1 MALFDLYS
9 FSFLPQYIEI
19 AGRNRVSGKTEKA
32 LAILGV
38 FYLQNNSSIL
48 NNFCINRKSLDGCLR
63 HIKLQIVTIVVH
75 GI

>member
-48 NNFCINRKSLDGCLR
+48 NNFCIN
-63 HIKLQIVTIVVH
+63 
-75 GI
+75 

>member
-38 FYLQNNSSIL
+38 FT
-48 NNFCINRKSLDGCLR
+48 CR
-63 HIKLQIVTIVVH
+63 TIHQFLIIFV
-75 GI
+75 